1 MDVLLARI
9 LKYLNGALFYD
20 DYYKFCTY
28 IVDHYLEMESVTKE
42 RILSETG
49 IDEKNLDDFV
59 RRLGHDFDWET
70 FHRTFVQHHLT
81 RLDQIRGRMV
91 GLRAADLVKDM
102 KKDMT
107 DEEMLNYISVIC
119 EEIEFHKRIVIVGA
133 LYPMSIAV
141 EFQTD
146 LITFGKN
153 VIQFHTFDPTM
164 MFTEDD
170 MLIFISATGRAMKGF
185 LKDRG
190 NLNPDAATS
199 LLITQN
205 PIYTRP
211 EHRISSFVL
220 RLPGRYDGLDFNH
233 QLMQIFDLIR
243 IQYYQKY
250 YLGM

>member
-1 MDVLLARI
+1 
-9 LKYLNGALFYD
+9 
-20 DYYKFCTY
+20 
-28 IVDHYLEMESVTKE
+28 
-42 RILSETG
+42 
-49 IDEKNLDDFV
+49 
-59 RRLGHDFDWET
+59 
-70 FHRTFVQHHLT
+70 
-81 RLDQIRGRMV
+81 
-91 GLRAADLVKDM
+91 
-102 KKDMT
+102 
-107 DEEMLNYISVIC
+107 
-119 EEIEFHKRIVIVGA
+119 
-133 LYPMSIAV
+133 
-141 EFQTD
+141 
-146 LITFGKN
+146 
-153 VIQFHTFDPTM
+153 M